1 MLYDDD
7 PTTSYQPGEMSPGHS
22 GSGTQYEMPTKSY
35 KPDGYNSYTGLPR
48 QYTEQRYDDY
58 EDGGSIMGEFLFS
71 SVVILIGFVIPYLF
85 YLLKKLLKKLSWLS
99 PRVLGMLDK
108 LEPVFIKLTT
118 KLGNRGLKAGLKT
131 NISLRPNES
140 TEIIRDTVSDS
151 LKSKLYVAPNG
162 EPDIIPNTVVEGEEY
177 ADTTKNAKIEQII
190 KDEYDDLLID
200 PHAIIRRNLKG

>member
-1 MLYDDD
+1 
-7 PTTSYQPGEMSPGHS
+7 
-22 GSGTQYEMPTKSY
+22 
-35 KPDGYNSYTGLPR
+35 
-48 QYTEQRYDDY
+48 
-58 EDGGSIMGEFLFS
+58 MGEFLFS
-71 SVVILIGFVIPYLF
+71 SIVILIGFVVPYLF

-118 KLGNRGLKAGLKT
+118 KLSNRGLKAGLKT